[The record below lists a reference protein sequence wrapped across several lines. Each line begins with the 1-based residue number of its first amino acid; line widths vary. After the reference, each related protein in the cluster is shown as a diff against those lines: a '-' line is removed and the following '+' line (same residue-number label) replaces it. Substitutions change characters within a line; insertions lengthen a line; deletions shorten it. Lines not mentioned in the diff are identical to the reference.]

1 MKTKIKRILSSVL
14 VAVMLVTSIPSAVY
28 AADANAD
35 SPKKLELSDEY
46 VKVSVS
52 GENGGFLIDTLEG
65 NKLEKADNNKFLL
78 YPAEDYDTSYT
89 SIRVTRKNGAV
100 EDYIF
105 GRKYGFLW
113 LEGREV
119 NLVKEGNSIVASWS
133 VKDITVE
140 QSLTLLDEMASQHGM
155 VGISYKVSTTS
166 DDVENVKLRIMLDT
180 ALGYQDFGTYQVPNS
195 LNEYTTVIGETI
207 IDTEG
212 GINYNGTMFAI
223 DDAKSPKISAY
234 TTDAAVDSEKVMPYQ
249 IAFGHWNNLASS
261 VFDFVPNKALNFT
274 NPYNMDYMTA
284 DSAYA
289 LYYDMGAIAQNGEAT
304 IGTYYGIF
312 SNSTVSEKEDVAIN
326 FTTLPSSMQ
335 FNEAE
340 DAYLPQVG
348 DTPGDVKLQM
358 TVENISGSDLSGA
371 SVIIKSQNGV
381 VPYSNWQLGL
391 SYGKEIDYSTSISDF
406 VAGEEALLDVY
417 YQISPIQVSEYRRF
431 EVLVYKSGE
440 QTEANLLGSREFYL
454 FCPGKLGEV
463 VAFNSIDPQVIY
475 CEGTRQLFLSG
486 NNFSLMADPTAYA
499 TVLRP
504 VAGGDDVTVPSKDV
518 VVDPGTNT
526 MYIIVE
532 QEMIPGAYQ
541 VIFDWNEAGKED
553 TTAQLLQFQVSSKPE
568 VMSPIYGL
576 VTVEKDEGYTDRNPR
591 YKVGIYESED
601 DYKAKVKDPNNQVY
615 LEIRG
620 NFGVR
625 YDDNGNPVE
634 MKATSVADVEGNI
647 TNTINISNCLD
658 VEDGYLAVLVENP
671 GTDEQV
677 INVDIDGRVYT
688 TNSRTKVWN
697 GVCAITSF
705 ENGELSALLQ
715 YNADGS
721 PTTDVENSVTNTNAI
736 TLLWPGAASA
746 AQTLAGIVFEFRYC
760 QFGMMAT
767 EHGTVTDSTPK
778 RRVVSFG
785 AEMSPDFLLP
795 KNYDHSRTQTSPLDV
810 VQYALAKKNYTAS
823 QLREVRSSLSA
834 DQRAW
839 EIAQRG
845 TLNLN
850 VSNILFGGGF
860 IGFNASI
867 EVGIPE
873 YFRGI
878 PSIGG
883 VLDLKILP
891 AAGFWSVG
899 VEGEASFLT
908 VIKVEAALTLMK
920 VDGIA
925 PGVDKIYFYCE
936 GNYPGINVDGVG
948 VFWVRGMGGGM
959 DGVYRSLYVASKVP
973 PISLLFSGKF
983 AIFSAFEARADLKIG
998 AQGFDVALTE
1008 LGIAGIELIERI
1020 GISAYWYPEFK
1031 FRGSINVNILDIIL
1045 GGGYVVIEEDQRTD
1059 SIFWE
1064 GFVTAKVKTPDLPL
1078 IGSITIGQADLGL
1091 NTNKIWGAL
1100 HVIGI
1105 DMGVTYYWG
1114 GDVDFG
1120 FGKYDAPEPTY
1131 PIALFTTPVSRNA
1144 QTGQVLYMSAGTNAV
1159 LAAESMIAPAAET
1172 EDIVT
1177 DEIKVT
1183 SSIDRMSHT
1192 IQLGGYKGYR
1202 DMALTVTYEADS
1214 LEEAQAI
1221 AYGDKYGNSGIKL
1234 TATDDSSEYAIKWIN
1249 NSVDA
1254 DKQPDANALLSYN
1267 EETKQA
1273 HATITFTDKESYSH
1287 NWTLT
1292 SNAQADLALYEMEHM
1307 AGLSS
1312 ADYTYDS
1319 GNMTVNWQGDILEDI
1334 DSLTVYAIGEDEE
1347 VYTLYQTEDTAV
1359 IAGGMANATKGT
1371 ATFEIPADLPSGS
1384 YTVKVV
1390 ASSEA
1395 NSINDIAEAEGTFTH
1410 VNPNQPADPEIGGVK
1425 LGGDYSIDVNVAAK
1439 PDYEGYVV
1447 TVYEKQTAD
1456 GKTEWVKTELGN
1468 QWIEPE
1474 EGGKLPETIVAGGSF
1489 TNTVYT
1495 DADGNVLS
1503 ASEAENAE
1511 NVTETTEEI
1520 GLEAGKTYRVGVVAH
1535 KTDADGNVLFS
1546 KEAFT
1551 DEIEMKAPV
1560 IPQVEIKAQGAKTIE
1575 DISKMS
1581 STVDIVIS
1589 DKVVVDIGSDM
1600 PVNGTWT
1607 LNDGM
1612 QEGTFEAANSTA
1624 ISLGGEEGLDEGEHT
1639 LTLYGENEN
1648 GDAFSRSYR
1657 FKVDT
1662 TAPRLQFSS
1671 PHNGAFF
1678 SETVTVAGLS
1688 EPKSTVYISLDGL
1701 LCKSVEV
1708 DENGE
1713 FNADI
1718 AADTSKLEQT
1728 VSVYAKDLAGNETRT
1743 YEMQLTNSVIGEYGS
1758 DFAIYLNG
1766 TDYTNKT
1773 IPAGTSGLLELRV
1786 VSGDKNVAVPANSI
1800 IGRQA
1805 EWSVTTVEGTA
1816 SINNLQLVTDNN
1828 VNGLLTVELDKRNVA
1843 AVLGGNE
1850 TLEESKYEIVLPAD
1864 GVGYTVTPQGE
1875 TTVKYGS
1882 DFSFTVDLAEGYSKT
1897 DSFAVKVNG
1906 VEIEAADGIYTI
1918 ENIRAQ
1924 KTVTVE
1930 GVADITAPETKIQ
1943 IDKDSWNSFLNTIT
1957 FDRFFKETQKVTV
1970 TASDS
1975 GSGMNSIYYFIS
1987 EKALTVDEVKGAE
2000 WAEYDGDVN
2009 LNPDQSAVVY
2019 IKAVDNAGN
2028 AAYISSDGLVLDGT
2042 VPVITGIEN
2051 GKTYYGELTATAADA
2066 NLDKVLLD
2074 GENVEITNGSFTI
2087 SPDNSEH
2094 TVEATDKAGN
2104 SISYT
2109 FSIYETFEVKFI
2121 VDNAEY
2127 KTVTVNY
2134 GYDLAASEFP
2144 AIPEKTGYTIT
2155 PPVWEPHSLENI
2167 KEDKVV
2173 RAVYTP
2179 DTCKVILPENTV
2191 GYEVNTEQDTDVA
2204 YGQPFSFTVDTVEGY
2219 SKTDKFKVYVNGTE
2233 ILPVNGVYTVAQVQS
2248 DLSITVEG
2256 IADTNAP
2263 EIEIQVKDRI
2273 WNSFLNTITFN
2284 HFFKETQKA
2293 KITATDS
2300 GSGVNKI
2307 YYYLSDRV
2315 LSLDDVKAAE
2325 WVEYTDTVK
2334 LDPEQTVVV
2343 YVKAVDNAG
2352 NAAYISSDGLVFDNT
2367 SPVITGIEDGGVYE
2381 GAVTVTVDDD
2391 NVGKITVNGKVVYDY
2406 ETAEDESMGR
2416 QFTVSPAKGE
2426 QIVTVTDK
2434 AGNEISVTVT
2444 VYEKY
2449 DISSVIT
2456 KLNRFN
2462 KDRVTIFWEDDINTL
2477 IAEIDALLAKPGIS
2491 EEKKE
2496 LLEGYK
2502 AQAEELIV
2510 IINDPCSYLSFRLFY
2525 FVYDCLN
2532 WKMGGFTRIFNSIFS
2547 VILR

>member
-1 MKTKIKRILSSVL
+1 MKTKLKKILSSVL
-14 VAVMLVTSIPSAVY
+14 VAVMLMTSIPTAVY
-28 AADANAD
+28 AAGAGAD
-35 SPKKLELSDEY
+35 NPEKLELSDEY
-46 VKVSVS
+46 VKVTVS
-52 GENGGFLIDTLEG
+52 GKNGGFLIDTLEG
-65 NKLEKADNNKFLL
+65 DKLEKADNNKFLL
-78 YPAEDYDTSYT
+78 YPAEEYDTSYT
-89 SIRVTRKNGAV
+89 SIRVTRKNGDV

-113 LEGREV
+113 LEGRDIS
-119 NLVKEGNSIVASWS
+119 LVKEGNSIVASWS

-180 ALGYQDFGTYQVPNS
+180 ALGYQDYGTYQVPNS
-195 LNEYTTVIGETI
+195 LNEYTTVIGEKI
-207 IDTEG
+207 IDTKG
-212 GINYNGTMFAI
+212 GIEYNGTMFSI
-223 DDAKSPKISAY
+223 DDAKSPNISAY
-234 TTDAAVDSEKVMPYQ
+234 TTDAAVGSEKVMPYQ

-261 VFDFVPNKALNFT
+261 VFDFIPNEELDFT
-274 NPYNMDYMTA
+274 NPYNIDYMTA

-289 LYYDMGAIAQNGEAT
+289 LYYDMGAVAQNGEAT
-304 IGTYYGIF
+304 IATYYGVF
-312 SNSTVSEKEDVAIN
+312 SNSTVSDEEGVAIN
-326 FTTLPSSMQ
+326 FTSLPANME
-335 FNEAE
+335 FNE
-340 DAYLPQVG
+340 DKTAYLPQVG
-348 DTPGDVKLQM
+348 DKNGDVKLQM
-358 TVENISGSDLSGA
+358 SVENISGSDISGA
-371 SVIIKSQNGV
+371 SVVIKSQNAV

-391 SYGKEIDYSTSISDF
+391 SYGSESDYSTYISDF
-406 VAGEEALLDVY
+406 VAGEEALIDVY
-417 YQISPIQVSEYRRF
+417 YNISPIQVSEYRRF
-431 EVLVYKSGE
+431 EVLVYNGS
-440 QTEANLLGSREFYL
+440 NLLGSREFYL
-454 FCPGKLGEV
+454 FCPGVLGEV

-499 TVLRP
+499 TVFRP
-504 VAGGDDVTVPSKDV
+504 VAGGDDVIIPSKDV

-553 TTAQLLQFQVSSKPE
+553 TTSQLLQFQVSSKPE

-576 VTVEKDEGYTDRNPR
+576 VTVEKDDGYTDRNPK
-591 YKVGIYESED
+591 YKVGIYESEK
-601 DYKAKVKDPNNQVY
+601 DYEAKVKDPNNQVY

-634 MKATSVADVEGNI
+634 MKATSIADVEGNI

-658 VEDGYLAVLVENP
+658 IEDGYLAVLVNNP
-671 GTDEQV
+671 GTDEQTIDV
-677 INVDIDGRVYT
+677 NIDGRVYT

-705 ENGELSALLQ
+705 ENGELSKLLQ

-736 TLLWPGAASA
+736 TLLWPGVASE
-746 AQTLAGIVFEFRYC
+746 AQTLAGMIFEFRYC

-767 EHGTVTDSTPK
+767 EYGTVTDSTPK
-778 RRVVSFG
+778 RRIISFG
-785 AEMSPDFLLP
+785 AEMSPNFLLP
-795 KNYDHSRTQTSPLDV
+795 KNYDHSRTRTSPIDV
-810 VQYALAKKNYTAS
+810 VQYALAKTNYTAS
-823 QLREVRSSLSA
+823 QLREVRSNLAA

-891 AAGFWSVG
+891 AAGHWEVG
-899 VEGEASFLT
+899 VEGQASFLS

-920 VDGIA
+920 VDGIS
-925 PGVDKIYFYCE
+925 PGVDKVYFYCE
-936 GNYPGINVDGVG
+936 GNYPGINVDGAG
-948 VFWVRGMGGGM
+948 VFWVRGMGGGL
-959 DGVYRSLYVASKVP
+959 DGMYRSLYVQSTVP

-983 AIFSAFEARADLKIG
+983 AIFSAFEARADLTIG
-998 AQGFDVALTE
+998 AQGFEIELSE
-1008 LGIAGIELIERI
+1008 LGIAGIELVERL

-1031 FRGSINVNILDIIL
+1031 FRGSINVDILDIIL
-1045 GGGYVVIEEDQRTD
+1045 GAGYIVIEEDKRND

-1064 GFVTAKVKTPDLPL
+1064 GFVTAKLQTPDLPL

-1131 PIALFTTPVSRNA
+1131 PIALQSIPVSVDE
-1144 QTGQVLYMSAGTNAV
+1144 QTGQILYMSVGTNAV
-1159 LAAESMIAPAAET
+1159 LAAEAIIVPQSDTQEV
-1172 EDIVT
+1172 VT
-1177 DEIKVT
+1177 DKAEVT
-1183 SSIDRMSHT
+1183 STVDRMSHT
-1192 IQLGGYKGYR
+1192 VKLGGFKGNS
-1202 DMALTVTYEADS
+1202 DMALTVTFEAQT
-1214 LEEAQAI
+1214 LEEAQSI
-1221 AYGDKYGNSGIKL
+1221 AYGGKNGNSGIKL
-1234 TATDDSSEYAIKWIN
+1234 TAADDGSKYELKWID

-1254 DKQPDANALLSYN
+1254 DKQADANALLSYN

-1273 HATITFTDKESYSH
+1273 HATITFTDEDAYSH
-1287 NWTLT
+1287 NWLLT
-1292 SNAQADLALYEMEHM
+1292 ANAPADLALYEMEHM
-1307 AGLSS
+1307 AGLDS
-1312 ADYTYDS
+1312 ADYTYDA
-1319 GNMTVNWQGDILEDI
+1319 GNMTVNWQGSMLEDI
-1334 DSLTVYAIGEDEE
+1334 DNLTVYAIDEDDE

-1395 NSINDIAEAEGTFTH
+1395 NSINDIAQAEDKFDY
-1410 VNPNQPADPEIGGVK
+1410 VNPNQPADPVINSVK
-1425 LGGDYSIDVNVAAK
+1425 LGGDYSIDVNVGAK
-1439 PDYEGYVV
+1439 GDYEGYVV
-1447 TVYEKQTAD
+1447 TVYEKKTAD
-1456 GKTEWVKTELGN
+1456 GETSWVETELGN
-1468 QWIEPE
+1468 QWIEPDE
-1474 EGGKLPETIVAGGSF
+1474 NGTLPETIVAGGHY

-1495 DADGNVLS
+1495 DSDGNVLS

-1560 IPQVEIKAQGAKTIE
+1560 APKIEIRAQKAKYIE
-1575 DISKMS
+1575 DISMVSATVDTVNESKV
-1581 STVDIVIS
+1581 TVDIS
-1589 DKVVVDIGSDM
+1589 SDM
-1600 PVNGTWT
+1600 PVSGTWS
-1607 LNDGM
+1607 LDDGA
-1612 QEGTFEAANSTA
+1612 EKGEFKAENSTQIA
-1624 ISLGGEEGLDEGEHT
+1624 LGGEEGLAEGEHT
-1639 LTLYGENEN
+1639 LTVYGENEN
-1648 GDAFSRSYR
+1648 GDAFSKNYR
-1657 FKVDT
+1657 LKVDT

-1678 SETVTVAGLS
+1678 TETVTVAGLS
-1688 EPKSTVYISLDGL
+1688 EPKATVYIYLDNM

-1713 FNADI
+1713 FEVDVAADI
-1718 AADTSKLEQT
+1718 SKLEQT

-1743 YEMQLTNSVIGEYGS
+1743 YEMQLTNSIIGEFGS
-1758 DFAIYLNG
+1758 VLAIFLNG
-1766 TDYTNKT
+1766 IDYTNKT
-1773 IPAGTSGLLELRV
+1773 IPAGAGGMLELRA
-1786 VSGDKNVAVPANSI
+1786 VSGDRSVVIPANSI

-1816 SINNLQLVTDNN
+1816 SISNMQLVTDNN
-1828 VNGLLTVELDKRNVA
+1828 VNGIISVELDKQSVA

-1850 TLEESKYEIVLPAD
+1850 ALEESVYQIVLPEN
-1864 GVGYTVTPQGE
+1864 GVGYTVNTQDE
-1875 TTVKYGS
+1875 TSVKYGS
-1882 DFSFTVDLAEGYSKT
+1882 DFSFTVDLADGYSKT
-1897 DSFAVKVNG
+1897 EGFAVKVNG
-1906 VEIEAADGIYTI
+1906 VVIEPTNGVYTI
-1918 ENIRAQ
+1918 SSVTAK

-1930 GVADITAPETKIQ
+1930 GVADITAPEAEIQ
-1943 IDKDSWNSFLNTIT
+1943 ISEHKFNSFLNTIT
-1957 FDRFFKETQKVTV
+1957 FERFFKETQKVTL
-1970 TASDS
+1970 TATDG
-1975 GSGMNSIYYFIS
+1975 GSGMDTVYYIVS
-1987 EKALTVDEVKGAE
+1987 DKALTVDEVKAAE
-2000 WAEYDGDVN
+2000 WTEYEGAIN
-2009 LNPDQSAVVY
+2009 LNPDLKAVVY
-2019 IKAVDNAGN
+2019 IKAVDKAGN
-2028 AAYISSDGLVLDGT
+2028 VAYISSDGLVLDST
-2042 VPVITGIEN
+2042 VPVIVGIED
-2051 GKTYYGELTATAADA
+2051 GKTYYGELTVSVQDE
-2066 NLDKVLLD
+2066 NLDKVLVD
-2074 GENVEITNGSFTI
+2074 GEEVEVTDGRFKIV
-2087 SPDNSEH
+2087 PDNKEH
-2094 TVEATDKAGN
+2094 TVEVTDKAGN
-2104 SISYT
+2104 GITYTVSI
-2109 FSIYETFEVKFI
+2109 FETYEVKFI
-2121 VDNAEY
+2121 VDNELY
-2127 KTVTVNY
+2127 KSVTVNY
-2134 GYDLAASEFP
+2134 GDDLAASEFP
-2144 AIPEKTGYTIT
+2144 VIPEKTGYTNI
-2155 PPVWEPHSLENI
+2155 PPVWEPDSLENI
-2167 KEDKVV
+2167 KENKVV

-2179 DTCKVILPENTV
+2179 DICKVILPENTI
-2191 GYEVNTEQDTDVA
+2191 GYTVNTEQDTDVA
-2204 YGQPFSFTVDTVEGY
+2204 YGQPFSFTVDTTEGY
-2219 SKTDKFKVYVNGTE
+2219 SKTDKFKVYVNQTE
-2233 ILPVNGVYTVAQVQS
+2233 ISSVNGVYTIAQVQS
-2248 DLSITVEG
+2248 DIAITVDG
-2256 IADTNAP
+2256 VADTTAP
-2263 EIEIQVKDRI
+2263 EIEVQVKDRI
-2273 WNSFLNTITFN
+2273 WSSFLNTITFN

-2293 KITATDS
+2293 KITANDS

-2315 LSLDDVKAAE
+2315 MNIDDVKAAE
-2325 WVEYTDTVK
+2325 WIEYTDTVK
-2334 LDPEQTVVV
+2334 LDPEQIVVV

-2352 NAAYISSDGLVFDNT
+2352 NASYISSDGLVFDNT
-2367 SPVITGIEDGGVYE
+2367 SPIITGIEDGGVYE
-2381 GAVTVTVDDD
+2381 GAVTVTVDED
-2391 NVGKITVNGKVVYDY
+2391 NVGKITVNDKVVYDS

-2416 QFTVSPAKGE
+2416 QFTVNPAEGE

-2444 VYEKY
+2444 VYEEY
-2449 DISSVIT
+2449 DISDVIT
-2456 KLNRFN
+2456 GINGFDK
-2462 KDRVTIFWEDDINTL
+2462 KRVTIFWEDDINSL
-2477 IAEIDALLAKPGIS
+2477 IAQIDELLARPAIS
-2491 EEKKE
+2491 NEKAE
-2496 LLEGYK
+2496 LLEAYR
-2502 AQAEELIV
+2502 AQAEELIE
-2510 IINDPCSYLSFRLFY
+2510 IINNPVEYLSFRLFY
-2525 FVYDCLN
+2525 FIWDCLT
-2532 WKMGGFTRIFNSIFS
+2532 WKYNGILNAFGFIFGC
-2547 VILR
+2547 

>member
-1 MKTKIKRILSSVL
+1 MKIKFKRILSSLL
-14 VAVMLVTSIPSAVY
+14 VAVMLVTCIPSAVY
-28 AADANAD
+28 AAGSSAD
-35 SPKKLELSDEY
+35 NPEKLELSDEY
-46 VKVSVS
+46 IKVTVS
-52 GENGGFLIDTLEG
+52 GKNGGFLIDTLEG

-89 SIRVTRKNGAV
+89 SIRVTRKNGDV

-113 LEGREV
+113 LDGRDV
-119 NLVKEGNSIVASWS
+119 SIAKEGNSIVSSWS

-166 DDVENVKLRIMLDT
+166 ADVENVKLRIMLDT
-180 ALGYQDFGTYQVPNS
+180 ALGYQDFATYQVPNS
-195 LNEYTTVIGETI
+195 LNEYTTVIGEKI
-207 IDTEG
+207 IDTKG
-212 GINYNGTMFAI
+212 GIEYNGTMFAI

-234 TTDAAVDSEKVMPYQ
+234 TNDAAVGSEKVMPYQ

-261 VFDFVPNKALNFT
+261 VFDFIPNTELNFT

-304 IGTYYGIF
+304 IGTYYGVF
-312 SNSTVSEKEDVAIN
+312 SNSTVSEEEQVAIN
-326 FTTLPSSMQ
+326 FTALPANMQ
-335 FNEAE
+335 FN
-340 DAYLPQVG
+340 DDKTAYLPQVG
-348 DTPGDVKLQM
+348 DTAGDVKLQM
-358 TVENISGSDLSGA
+358 TVENISGSDISGA
-371 SVIIKSQNGV
+371 TVVIKSQNGV

-391 SYGKEIDYSTSISDF
+391 SYGSESNYTTSISDF

-417 YQISPIQVSEYRRF
+417 YQISPIEVSEYRRF
-431 EVLVYKSGE
+431 EVLIYKGE
-440 QTEANLLGSREFYL
+440 QNEANLLGSREFYL
-454 FCPGKLGEV
+454 FCPGVLGEV
-463 VAFNSIDPQVIY
+463 VAFSSIDPQVIY
-475 CEGTRQLFLSG
+475 TEGTRQLFLSG
-486 NNFSLMADPTAYA
+486 KNFSLMADPTAYA

-504 VAGGDDVTVPSKDV
+504 VAGGDDVVVPSKDV

-541 VIFDWNEAGKED
+541 VVFDWNEAGKGD
-553 TTAQLLQFQVSSKPE
+553 TTAQLLQFQVSNKPE
-568 VMSPIYGL
+568 VMSPVYGL
-576 VTVEKDEGYTDRNPR
+576 VTVEKDDGYTDRNPK
-591 YKVGIYESED
+591 YKVGIYETEED
-601 DYKAKVKDPNNQVY
+601 YEAEVKDPNNQVY

-634 MKATSVADVEGNI
+634 LKATSLADVEGKI

-658 VEDGYLAVLVENP
+658 IEDGYLAVIVENA
-671 GTDEQV
+671 GTDEQSID
-677 INVDIDGRVYT
+677 INIDGRVYT

-705 ENGELSALLQ
+705 ENGELSSLLQ
-715 YNADGS
+715 YKSDGT
-721 PTTDVENSVTNTNAI
+721 PTTDIENSVTNTNAI
-736 TLLWPGAASA
+736 TLLWPGAASG
-746 AQTLAGIVFEFRYC
+746 AQTLAGMIFEFRYC

-785 AEMSPDFLLP
+785 AELSPDFLLP
-795 KNYDHSRTQTSPLDV
+795 KNYDHSRTQTSPIDV

-823 QLREVRSSLSA
+823 QLRDVQSSLAA

-878 PSIGG
+878 PSISG

-891 AAGFWSVG
+891 AAGYWSVG
-899 VEGEASFLT
+899 VEGQASFLS
-908 VIKVEAALTLMK
+908 VVKVEAALTLMQ
-920 VDGIA
+920 VDGIS
-925 PGVDKIYFYCE
+925 PGVDKVYFYCE

-948 VFWVRGMGGGM
+948 VFWVRGMGGGL
-959 DGVYRSLYVASKVP
+959 DGMYQSLYVKSEIP

-1008 LGIAGIELIERI
+1008 LGIGGIELIERI

-1031 FRGSINVNILDIIL
+1031 FRGSMNVNILDIIL
-1045 GGGYVVIEEDQRTD
+1045 GAGYVVIEENQKTD

-1078 IGSITIGQADLGL
+1078 VGSITIGQADLGL

-1131 PIALFTTPVSRNA
+1131 PVALFTTPVSSNA
-1144 QTGQVLYMSAGTNAV
+1144 QTGQILYMSAGTNAV
-1159 LAAESMIAPAAET
+1159 LAAESMIAPVAET
-1172 EDIVT
+1172 EDTVT

-1214 LEEAQAI
+1214 LAEAQSI

-1234 TATDDSSEYAIKWIN
+1234 TATDDGSEYEIIWID

-1254 DKQPDANALLSYN
+1254 DKQTDANALLSYN

-1292 SNAQADLALYEMEHM
+1292 SDAQADLALYEMNHM
-1307 AGLSS
+1307 AGLNG

-1319 GNMTVNWQGDILEDI
+1319 SNMTVNWQGDILEDI
-1334 DSLTVYAIGEDEE
+1334 DNLAIYAIGDDEE
-1347 VYTLYQTEDTAV
+1347 VYTLYQTNDTAV
-1359 IAGGMANATKGT
+1359 IAGGMANATKGN

-1384 YTVKVV
+1384 YTIKVV

-1395 NSINDIAEAEGTFTH
+1395 NSINDIVEAESKFNY
-1410 VNPNQPADPEIGGVK
+1410 VNPNQPADPEISGVK

-1439 PDYEGYVV
+1439 SDYEGYIA
-1447 TVYEKQTAD
+1447 TVYEKQVAD
-1456 GKTEWVKTELGN
+1456 GKTEWVETELGN
-1468 QWIEPE
+1468 QWIESDE
-1474 EGGKLPETIVAGGSF
+1474 NGTLPETVVAGGRY

-1495 DADGNVLS
+1495 DAQGNILS

-1511 NVTETTEEI
+1511 NVTETSEEI
-1520 GLEAGKTYRVGVVAH
+1520 GLEAGKTYRVGIVAH
-1535 KTDADGNVLFS
+1535 KTDAEGNVLFS
-1546 KEAFT
+1546 EEIFT

-1560 IPQVEIKAQGAKTIE
+1560 APQLTVRAQGAKFIE
-1575 DISKMS
+1575 DISMVAA
-1581 STVDIVIS
+1581 TVDTVNADKIIV
-1589 DKVVVDIGSDM
+1589 DVASDM
-1600 PVNGTWT
+1600 PVSGTWSLDDGAEKGEFTAENSAEIT
-1607 LNDGM
+1607 LGSA
-1612 QEGTFEAANSTA
+1612 EALA
-1624 ISLGGEEGLDEGEHT
+1624 EGEHM
-1639 LTLYGENEN
+1639 LTVYGENEN
-1648 GDAFSRSYR
+1648 GDAFSKSYR

-1678 SETVTVAGLS
+1678 NETITVSGLS
-1688 EPKSTVYISLDGL
+1688 EPKSTVYIYLDDML
-1701 LCKSVEV
+1701 SKSVEV

-1713 FNADI
+1713 FSADI
-1718 AADTSKLEQT
+1718 AADISKLEQT
-1728 VSVYAKDLAGNETRT
+1728 VSVYAKDLAGNETKV
-1743 YEMQLTNSVIGEYGS
+1743 YEMQLTNSIIGEYGS
-1758 DFAIYLNG
+1758 EFAIYLNG

-1786 VSGDKNVAVPANSI
+1786 VSEDKNIVVPSNSI

-1816 SINNLQLVTDNN
+1816 SVSNMQLVTDNN
-1828 VNGLLTVELDKRNVA
+1828 VNGIITVELDKASVA
-1843 AVLGGNE
+1843 AVLGGNVS
-1850 TLEESKYEIVLPAD
+1850 LENSEYQIVLPEN
-1864 GVGYTVTPQGE
+1864 GVGYTVTPIGE

-1882 DFSFTVDLAEGYSKT
+1882 DFSFTVDVAEGYSKT
-1897 DSFAVKVNG
+1897 DAFAVKVNG
-1906 VEIEAADGIYTI
+1906 IEIEDTEGVYTI
-1918 ENIRAQ
+1918 GNISTK
-1924 KTVTVE
+1924 KTITVE
-1930 GVADITAPETKIQ
+1930 GIADITAPEAEIQ
-1943 IDKDSWNSFLNTIT
+1943 ISEHKFNSFLNKIT
-1957 FDRFFKETQKVTV
+1957 FEKFFKETQKVTV

-1975 GSGMNSIYYFIS
+1975 GSGMDSIYYYIS
-1987 EKALTVDEVKGAE
+1987 EKALTLDDIVSAE
-2000 WAEYDGDVN
+2000 WTEFDNEISLD
-2009 LNPDQSAVVY
+2009 PDLTAVVY

-2028 AAYISSDGLVLDGT
+2028 AVYISSDGLVLDGT

-2051 GKTYYGELTATAADA
+2051 GKAYYGELTVTATDA

-2074 GENVEITNGSFTI
+2074 GENVVLENGSFTLQ
-2087 SPDNSEH
+2087 PDNAEH

-2134 GYDLAASEFP
+2134 GEDLESSEFP

-2155 PPVWEPHSLENI
+2155 PPVWEPDSLENI

-2179 DTCKVILPENTV
+2179 DICKVILPENIIGFEIT
-2191 GYEVNTEQDTDVA
+2191 TEQSTDVT
-2204 YGQPFSFTVDTVEGY
+2204 YGQPFSFTVEALDGY
-2219 SKTDKFKVYVNGTE
+2219 SKTDKFKVFVNGTE
-2233 ILPVNGVYTVAQVQS
+2233 ISAINGIYTIAQVQS
-2248 DLSITVEG
+2248 DIAITVEG
-2256 IADTNAP
+2256 IADTTAP

-2273 WNSFLNTITFN
+2273 WSSFLNTITFN

-2293 KITATDS
+2293 KITATDN
-2300 GSGVNKI
+2300 GSGVNKV

-2315 LSLDDVKAAE
+2315 MNLDDVKSAE
-2325 WVEYTDTVK
+2325 WIEYTDDVK
-2334 LDPEQTVVV
+2334 LDPEQIVVV

-2367 SPVITGIEDGGVYE
+2367 SPVITGIEEGGVYE

-2391 NVGKITVNGKVVYDY
+2391 NIGKITVGDKVVYDS
-2406 ETAEDESMGR
+2406 EASDDESAGR
-2416 QFTVSPAKGE
+2416 QFTVNPAEGE
-2426 QIVTVTDK
+2426 QTVTVTDK
-2434 AGNEISVTVT
+2434 AGNEISITIT
-2444 VYEKY
+2444 VYEAY
-2449 DISSVIT
+2449 DISDVIT
-2456 KLNRFN
+2456 EINGFD
-2462 KDRVTIFWEDDINTL
+2462 KDRVTIFWEDDINSL
-2477 IAEIDALLAKPGIS
+2477 IEEIDEILSRPGIS
-2491 EEKKE
+2491 KEKKE

-2502 AQAEELIV
+2502 MQAEELIE
-2510 IINDPCSYLSFRLFY
+2510 IIHSPCSYISFRF
-2525 FVYDCLN
+2525 FWFIWDCLC
-2532 WKMGGFTRIFNSIFS
+2532 WKHSGIVWLFKTIFGCCF
-2547 VILR
+2547 

>member
-1 MKTKIKRILSSVL
+1 MKTKLKKILSSVL
-14 VAVMLVTSIPSAVY
+14 VAVMLMTSIPTAVY
-28 AADANAD
+28 AAGTGAD
-35 SPKKLELSDEY
+35 NPEKLELSDEY
-46 VKVSVS
+46 VKVTVS
-52 GENGGFLIDTLEG
+52 GKNGGFLIDTLEG
-65 NKLEKADNNKFLL
+65 DKLEKADNNKFLL
-78 YPAEDYDTSYT
+78 YPAEEYDTSYT
-89 SIRVTRKNGAV
+89 SIRVTRKNGDV

-195 LNEYTTVIGETI
+195 LNEYTTVIGEKI
-207 IDTEG
+207 IDTKG
-212 GINYNGTMFAI
+212 GIEYNGTMFAI
-223 DDAKSPKISAY
+223 DDVKSPNISAY
-234 TTDAAVDSEKVMPYQ
+234 TTDAAVGSEKVMPYQ

-261 VFDFVPNKALNFT
+261 VFDFIPNEELDFT
-274 NPYNMDYMTA
+274 NPYNIDYMTA

-289 LYYDMGAIAQNGEAT
+289 LYYDMGAVAQNGEAT
-304 IGTYYGIF
+304 IATYYGVF
-312 SNSTVSEKEDVAIN
+312 SNSTVSEEEGVAIN
-326 FTTLPSSMQ
+326 FTSLPANME
-335 FNEAE
+335 FNE
-340 DAYLPQVG
+340 DKTAYLPQVG
-348 DTPGDVKLQM
+348 DKNGDVKLQM
-358 TVENISGSDLSGA
+358 SIENISGSDLSGV
-371 SVIIKSQNGV
+371 SVVIKSQNGV

-391 SYGKEIDYSTSISDF
+391 SYGSESDYSTYISDF
-406 VAGEEALLDVY
+406 VAGEEALIDVY
-417 YQISPIQVSEYRRF
+417 YNISPIQVSEYRRF
-431 EVLVYKSGE
+431 EVIVQDGS
-440 QTEANLLGSREFYL
+440 NVLGSREFYL
-454 FCPGKLGEV
+454 FCPGVLGEV

-499 TVLRP
+499 TVFRP
-504 VAGGDDVTVPSKDV
+504 VAGGDDVIIPSKDV

-576 VTVEKDEGYTDRNPR
+576 VTVEKGDGFTDRNPT
-591 YKVGIYESED
+591 YKVGIYESEK
-601 DYKAKVKDPNNQVY
+601 DYAAKVKDPNNQVY

-634 MKATSVADVEGNI
+634 MKATSIADVEGNI
-647 TNTINISNCLD
+647 TNTINISNCID
-658 VEDGYLAVLVENP
+658 IEDGYLAVLVNNP
-671 GTDEQV
+671 GTDEQTIDV
-677 INVDIDGRVYT
+677 NIDGRVYT

-705 ENGELSALLQ
+705 ENGELSKLLQ

-736 TLLWPGAASA
+736 TLLWPGAASG

-767 EHGTVTDSTPK
+767 EYGTVTDSTPK
-778 RRVVSFG
+778 KRVISFG
-785 AEMSPDFLLP
+785 AEMSPSFLLP
-795 KNYDHSRTQTSPLDV
+795 KNYDHSRTRTSPIDV
-810 VQYALAKKNYTAS
+810 VQYALAKTNYTAS
-823 QLREVRSSLSA
+823 QLREVRSNLAA

-891 AAGFWSVG
+891 AAGHWEVG
-899 VEGEASFLT
+899 VEGEASFLS
-908 VIKVEAALTLMK
+908 VVKVEAALTLMQ
-920 VDGIA
+920 VDGIS
-925 PGVDKIYFYCE
+925 PGVDKVYFYCE

-948 VFWVRGMGGGM
+948 VFWVRGMGGGL
-959 DGVYRSLYVASKVP
+959 DGMYRSLYVQSTVP

-983 AIFSAFEARADLKIG
+983 SIFSVFETRADLTIG
-998 AQGFDVALTE
+998 AQGFEIELSE
-1008 LGIAGIELIERI
+1008 LGIAGIELVERL

-1031 FRGSINVNILDIIL
+1031 FRGSVNVDILDIIL
-1045 GGGYVVIEEDQRTD
+1045 GAGYIVIEEDQRND

-1064 GFVTAKVKTPDLPL
+1064 GFVTARVQTPDLPL

-1105 DMGVTYYWG
+1105 DMGITYYWG

-1131 PIALFTTPVSRNA
+1131 PIALQSIPVSVDE
-1144 QTGQVLYMSAGTNAV
+1144 QTGQILYMSVGTNAV
-1159 LAAESMIAPAAET
+1159 LAAESIIVPQSDTIET
-1172 EDIVT
+1172 VT
-1177 DEIKVT
+1177 DEAEVT
-1183 SSIDRMSHT
+1183 STVDRMSHT
-1192 IQLGGYKGYR
+1192 VKLGGFKGNS
-1202 DMALTVTYEADS
+1202 DMALTVTFEAQT
-1214 LEEAQAI
+1214 LEEAQSI
-1221 AYGDKYGNSGIKL
+1221 AYGGKNGNSGIKL
-1234 TATDDSSEYAIKWIN
+1234 TAADDGSKYELKWID

-1254 DKQPDANALLSYN
+1254 DKQADANALLSYN

-1273 HATITFTDKESYSH
+1273 HATITFTNKDAYSH
-1287 NWTLT
+1287 NWLLT
-1292 SNAQADLALYEMEHM
+1292 ANAPADLALYEMEHM
-1307 AGLSS
+1307 AGLDS
-1312 ADYTYDS
+1312 ADYTYDA
-1319 GNMTVNWQGDILEDI
+1319 GNMTVNWQGSMLEDI
-1334 DSLTVYAIGEDEE
+1334 DNLTVYAIGEDDE

-1395 NSINDIAEAEGTFTH
+1395 NSINDIAQAEGKFDY
-1410 VNPNQPADPEIGGVK
+1410 VNPNQPADPVINSVK
-1425 LGGDYSIDVNVAAK
+1425 LGGDYSIDVNVAANS
-1439 PDYEGYVV
+1439 DYEGYVV
-1447 TVYEKQTAD
+1447 TVYEKKTAD
-1456 GKTEWVKTELGN
+1456 GETSWVETELGN
-1468 QWIEPE
+1468 QWIEPDE
-1474 EGGKLPETIVAGGSF
+1474 NGKLPETIVAGGHY

-1495 DADGNVLS
+1495 DSDGNVLS

-1546 KEAFT
+1546 EEAFT

-1560 IPQVEIKAQGAKTIE
+1560 APKLEIRAQKAKYIE
-1575 DISKMS
+1575 DISMVS
-1581 STVDIVIS
+1581 ATVDTVNES
-1589 DKVVVDIGSDM
+1589 KVTVDVSSDM
-1600 PVNGTWT
+1600 PVSGTWS
-1607 LNDGM
+1607 LDDGA
-1612 QEGTFEAANSTA
+1612 EKGEFKAENSTQ
-1624 ISLGGEEGLDEGEHT
+1624 IDLGGEEGLAEGEHT
-1639 LTLYGENEN
+1639 LTVYGENEN
-1648 GDAFSRSYR
+1648 GDAFSKNYR

-1678 SETVTVAGLS
+1678 TETVTVAGLS
-1688 EPKSTVYISLDGL
+1688 EPKSTVYIYLDSM
-1701 LCKSVEV
+1701 LCRSVEV

-1718 AADTSKLEQT
+1718 AMDISKLEQT

-1743 YEMQLTNSVIGEYGS
+1743 YEMQLTNSIIGEFGS
-1758 DFAIYLNG
+1758 EFAIFLNG

-1773 IPAGTSGLLELRV
+1773 IPAGAGGMLELRA
-1786 VSGDKNVAVPANSI
+1786 VSGDRSVVIPANSI

-1816 SINNLQLVTDNN
+1816 SISNMQLVTDSN
-1828 VNGLLTVELDKRNVA
+1828 VNGIISVELDKQSVA
-1843 AVLGGNE
+1843 AVLGGNKS
-1850 TLEESKYEIVLPAD
+1850 LEETEYEIVLPAG
-1864 GVGYTVTPQGE
+1864 GVGYTVNTQDE
-1875 TTVKYGS
+1875 TSVKYGS
-1882 DFSFTVDLAEGYSKT
+1882 DFSFTVDLADGYSKT
-1897 DSFAVKVNG
+1897 EAFAVKVNG
-1906 VEIEAADGIYTI
+1906 VVIEPTNGVYTI
-1918 ENIRAQ
+1918 SSVTAK

-1930 GVADITAPETKIQ
+1930 GVADITAPEAEIQ
-1943 IDKDSWNSFLNTIT
+1943 ISEHKFNSFLNTIT
-1957 FDRFFKETQKVTV
+1957 FERFFKETQKVTV
-1970 TASDS
+1970 TATDA
-1975 GSGMNSIYYFIS
+1975 GSGMDAVYYIVS
-1987 EKALTVDEVKGAE
+1987 DKALTVDEVKAAE
-2000 WAEYDGDVN
+2000 WTEYDGAIN
-2009 LNPDQSAVVY
+2009 LNPDLKAVVY
-2019 IKAVDNAGN
+2019 IKAVDKAGN
-2028 AAYISSDGLVLDGT
+2028 VGYISSDGLVLDST
-2042 VPVITGIEN
+2042 VPVIVGIED
-2051 GKTYYGELTATAADA
+2051 GKTYYGELTVSVQDE
-2066 NLDKVLLD
+2066 NFDKVLVD
-2074 GENVEITNGSFTI
+2074 GEEVEVADGSFTI
-2087 SPDNSEH
+2087 VPDNKEH
-2094 TVEATDKAGN
+2094 TVEVTDKAGN
-2104 SISYT
+2104 GITYTVSI
-2109 FSIYETFEVKFI
+2109 FETYEVKFI
-2121 VDNAEY
+2121 VDNELY
-2127 KTVTVNY
+2127 KSVTVNY
-2134 GYDLAASEFP
+2134 GDDLAASEFP
-2144 AIPEKTGYTIT
+2144 AIPEKTGYTNI
-2155 PPVWEPHSLENI
+2155 PPVWEPDSLENI

-2179 DTCKVILPENTV
+2179 DVCKVILPDNAI
-2191 GYEVNTEQDTDVA
+2191 GYEVNTEQDTEVT
-2204 YGQPFSFTVDTVEGY
+2204 YGQPFSFTVDTTEGY
-2219 SKTDKFKVYVNGTE
+2219 SKTDKFKVYVNQTE
-2233 ILPVNGVYTVAQVQS
+2233 ISSVNGVYTIAQVQS
-2248 DLSITVEG
+2248 DIVITVEG
-2256 IADTNAP
+2256 VADTTAP
-2263 EIEIQVKDRI
+2263 EIEIQVKDSI

-2293 KITATDS
+2293 KITAADS
-2300 GSGVNKI
+2300 GSGVNKV
-2307 YYYLSDRV
+2307 YYYLSERMM
-2315 LSLDDVKAAE
+2315 SLDDVKAAE
-2325 WVEYTDTVK
+2325 WIEYTDTVK
-2334 LDPEQTVVV
+2334 LDPEQIVVV

-2352 NAAYISSDGLVFDNT
+2352 NASYISSDGLVFDNT

-2381 GAVTVTVDDD
+2381 GAVIVTVDDD
-2391 NVGKITVNGKVVYDY
+2391 NVDKITVNDKVVYDSQ
-2406 ETAEDESMGR
+2406 TAEDESMGR
-2416 QFTVSPAKGE
+2416 QFTVNPAEGE

-2444 VYEKY
+2444 VYEEY
-2449 DISSVIT
+2449 DISDVIT
-2456 KLNRFN
+2456 GINGFN
-2462 KDRVTIFWEDDINTL
+2462 KNRVTIFWENDINSL
-2477 IAEIDALLAKPGIS
+2477 IAQIDELLARPAIS
-2491 EEKKE
+2491 NEKAE
-2496 LLEGYK
+2496 LLEAYR
-2502 AQAEELIV
+2502 AQAEELIE
-2510 IINDPCSYLSFRLFY
+2510 IINNPVEYFSFRLFY
-2525 FVYDCLN
+2525 FIWDCLT
-2532 WKMGGFTRIFNSIFS
+2532 WKYNGILNAFGLIFGC
-2547 VILR
+2547 